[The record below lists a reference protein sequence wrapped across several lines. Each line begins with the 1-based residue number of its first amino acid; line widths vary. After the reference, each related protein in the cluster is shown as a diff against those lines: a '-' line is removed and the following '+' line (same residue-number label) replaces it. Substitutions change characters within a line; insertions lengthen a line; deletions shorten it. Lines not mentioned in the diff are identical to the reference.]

1 MIAVG
6 ILLCAA
12 GAGVYADDDLY
23 DNKTENF
30 DYINRWSS
38 TQLYLSKGFIYPF
51 LHSITVGSIEPPEG
65 YDEDAARELLAS
77 YADADLPEER
87 KVDLLTIQLE
97 AFADFSRFAG
107 VEGVDWESAYG
118 TSLPAAPWTRSGH
131 F

>member
-65 YDEDAARELLAS
+65 YDADAARELLAS
-77 YADADLPEER
+77 
-87 KVDLLTIQLE
+87 
-97 AFADFSRFAG
+97 
-107 VEGVDWESAYG
+107 
-118 TSLPAAPWTRSGH
+118 
-131 F
+131 